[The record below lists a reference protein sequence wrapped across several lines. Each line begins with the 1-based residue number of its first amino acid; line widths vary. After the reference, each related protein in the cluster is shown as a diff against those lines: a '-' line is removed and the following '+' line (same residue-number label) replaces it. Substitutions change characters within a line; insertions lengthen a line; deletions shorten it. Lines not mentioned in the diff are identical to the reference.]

1 MSEAQERPAIVDF
14 SDSERL
20 KAWAWSPGFEG
31 FVETGAVLESS
42 PELEQE
48 IKMRAERKSKIILYK
63 CTPPPKKFGTIG
75 CFCHGWL
82 LFYMELSIQ
91 QGAGIC
97 KFLNINL
104 LFWAFITK
112 FIP

>member
-1 MSEAQERPAIVDF
+1 MSEAEERPAIVDF

-20 KAWAWSPGFEG
+20 KAWFWSPGFDG

-63 CTPPPKKFGTIG
+63 CTPPEKIWNYRLFLSWQAP
-75 CFCHGWL
+75 
-82 LFYMELSIQ
+82 FYMELSIQ
-91 QGAGIC
+91 QENGIC
-97 KFLNINL
+97 KFYC
-104 LFWAFITK
+104 
-112 FIP
+112 

>member
-1 MSEAQERPAIVDF
+1 MSEAEERPAIVDF

-20 KAWAWSPGFEG
+20 KAWAWSPGFDGFDG
-31 FVETGAVLESS
+31 FVGTGAVLESS

-63 CTPPPKKFGTIG
+63 CTPPPEKFGTIG

-91 QGAGIC
+91 QENGIC
-97 KFLNINL
+97 KFYC
-104 LFWAFITK
+104 
-112 FIP
+112 